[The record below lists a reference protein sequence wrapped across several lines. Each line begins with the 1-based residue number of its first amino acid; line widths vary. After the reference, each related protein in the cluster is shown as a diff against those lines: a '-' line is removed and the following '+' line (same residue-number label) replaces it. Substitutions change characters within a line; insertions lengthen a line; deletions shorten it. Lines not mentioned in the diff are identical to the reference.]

1 MWLDEIVC
9 WDGDEYI
16 LRRAAIWRFVS
27 RGLYPFIVSNGYA
40 LRGDVKEFTCSIAT
54 LLYRNRDQS
63 CLTSPAY
70 NVGLEDDD
78 HKTHYYHVLSQTKWD
93 ELWAT
98 WSVWSDFTG
107 LTGQDRQIDIQE
119 YCWSQLNLDESSQT
133 RVVEELLGNIDEAY
147 DDMLVRDI
155 EPDYRF
161 S

>member
-1 MWLDEIVC
+1 M
-9 WDGDEYI
+9 
-16 LRRAAIWRFVS
+16 
-27 RGLYPFIVSNGYA
+27 
-40 LRGDVKEFTCSIAT
+40 KEFTSSIAT
-54 LLYRNRDQS
+54 LLYKNRGHS

-70 NVGLEDDD
+70 NSGPENDE
-78 HKTHYYHVLSQTKWD
+78 HKTHYYHVLSQEKWD

-98 WSVWSDFTG
+98 WSVWSDLADSTG
-107 LTGQDRQIDIQE
+107 HDRQIDIQE

-147 DDMLVRDI
+147 DDMVVRDT